1 MKITTLIKEI
11 ILLIVLTFIG
21 VELLIISN
29 GMPGSNPDSG
39 LDFSGWNKEFVYIFG
54 VIACIIAVII
64 LFIVIKNI
72 IKLLKNKKAH

>member
-11 ILLIVLTFIG
+11 LLLIVLTFIG

-29 GMPGSNPDSG
+29 NMPADNGVYFSN
-39 LDFSGWNKEFVYIFG
+39 WNKGFVYIFG